1 MTDTI
6 RGAVAFITGPA
17 RGIGAATARVLAG
30 RGARL
35 ALVGLEPERLRDLAA
50 ELGAGHA
57 WFECDVTDQSAL
69 SRAVDGAVAA
79 LGGLDFVVANAGI
92 ASHGTVAVTPVEAM
106 ARVIEVNLIGVLRTV
121 SATLPHVTAR
131 RGYYLLISSAAAL
144 AAMPGL
150 AAYAAAKS
158 GVEQFANALRLEVA
172 HKGVAVGSA
181 HPCWIDTDLV
191 RDARHDLGAFD
202 RLLHRLPAPFGT
214 VTPVEDCA
222 GALVRGIERRKRKVF
237 VPRSLAFFSAIRQ
250 LLSSP
255 LGESVLRRDAGR
267 LLPDLEGEVSRLG
280 RAFGEHSVEERKLVA
295 ADDAVA
301 QLRSGR

>member
-1 MTDTI
+1 MTDTL
-6 RGAVAFITGPA
+6 RGAVVFITGPA
-17 RGIGAATARVLAG
+17 RGIGAELARVLAG

-35 ALVGLEPERLRDLAA
+35 ALVGLEPGRLQALAA
-50 ELGAGHA
+50 ELGSGHA
-57 WFECDVTDQSAL
+57 WFECDVTDQAAL
-69 SRAVDGAVAA
+69 AGAADGAVAK
-79 LGGLDFVVANAGI
+79 LGGIDVVVANAGI

-106 ARVIEVNLIGVLRTV
+106 ARVIEVNLTGVLRTV

-131 RGYYLLISSAAAL
+131 KGYYLLISSAAAL

-202 RLLHRLPAPFGT
+202 RLLRRLPGPFGT
-214 VTPVEDCA
+214 VTSVQEC
-222 GALVRGIERRKRKVF
+222 GAALLRGIEGRKRKVF

-250 LLSSP
+250 LLGSP
-255 LGESVLRRDAGR
+255 LAESVLRRDARR
-267 LLPDLEGEVSRLG
+267 LLPEMESEVSTLG
-280 RAFGEHSVEERKLVA
+280 RSFGEHSVETTVER
-295 ADDAVA
+295 
-301 QLRSGR
+301 GRVSSR